1 MSELED
7 LRRKKMDLFKQQA
20 QSSISENQEFA
31 QQFQQLENGLKQ
43 VMTVD
48 ALSRYSNVKLAH
60 PETALQAL
68 VILAQLLQSGNT
80 SFIDDAQLKNV
91 LLQLSSQ
98 KKQTRLNLHGA
109 I

>member
-1 MSELED
+1 MNELED

-20 QSSISENQEFA
+20 QSSISEDQQLA

-43 VMTVD
+43 VMTAD
-48 ALSRYSNVKLAH
+48 AISRYSNVKLAH

-68 VILAQLLQSGNT
+68 VVIAQLLQSGNT
-80 SFIDDAQLKNV
+80 SMIDDSQLKNV